1 MIQKLRYIFNRKD
14 KIKIFFLMIMI
25 IIGSF
30 LQLLGVT
37 AFMPFIEIVME
48 PGKIFETEI
57 TAMVYQRLN
66 LSSTDVFLAIMAVA
80 IIGVYIIK
88 NIYLSI
94 LQNSILKFSY
104 RTRMNLAVRLLT
116 TYMHEPYIFHLGKNI
131 AELQRSLQVDTNQF
145 MMLVN
150 NTLQIIA
157 EAMVCIVIGLY
168 LFDTSHSITGAVLG
182 LMAVCLGLF
191 LFISKK
197 VSTKLG
203 EENQRYNALLF
214 QWINQSLGGI
224 KEVKVLQREEFFI
237 DSYRKNYKKLIRGAR
252 INELLSAVPRY
263 IMEAVCITGLLVAVI
278 IKMFFGFAGK
288 EVSDFIPQ
296 LAVFAV
302 ASFQL
307 LPAIGKMNAFA
318 NSIMYCLPSLDM
330 IYNDLREI
338 EKMPENL
345 QPAKREGKKRT
356 FQNGIHVEHVTY
368 QYPGAERPVLKDVDI
383 NIPIGSTVALI
394 GASGA
399 GKTTLADII
408 LGLLPPCE
416 GRIMA
421 DDMNVYDDLAEWHR
435 HLGYIPQSIY
445 LSDDTIRNNI
455 AFGIPE
461 AEIDEKKIKAAL
473 EKAQLTEFVDSLE
486 KGADTFVGDRGVR
499 LSGGQRQRIGI
510 ARALYHD
517 PDILVLDEATS
528 ALDNETEQAVME
540 AIESLQGT
548 KTMIIIAH
556 RLTTIRNADAI
567 YEIGEGIAV
576 KREKDEVIKEG

>member
-116 TYMHEPYIFHLGKNI
+116 TYMHEPYIFNLGKNI

-150 NTLQIIA
+150 NTLQIVA

-182 LMAVCLGLF
+182 LMVVCLGLF

-197 VSTKLG
+197 VSTK
-203 EENQRYNALLF
+203 RYNALLF

-224 KEVKVLQREEFFI
+224 KEVKVLQREDFFI

-338 EKMPENL
+338 EKMPENFTVV
-345 QPAKREGKKRT
+345 KY
-356 FQNGIHVEHVTY
+356 H
-368 QYPGAERPVLKDVDI
+368 RPFRFLRD
-383 NIPIGSTVALI
+383 
-394 GASGA
+394 
-399 GKTTLADII
+399 
-408 LGLLPPCE
+408 
-416 GRIMA
+416 
-421 DDMNVYDDLAEWHR
+421 
-435 HLGYIPQSIY
+435 
-445 LSDDTIRNNI
+445 
-455 AFGIPE
+455 F
-461 AEIDEKKIKAAL
+461 
-473 EKAQLTEFVDSLE
+473 
-486 KGADTFVGDRGVR
+486 
-499 LSGGQRQRIGI
+499 
-510 ARALYHD
+510 
-517 PDILVLDEATS
+517 
-528 ALDNETEQAVME
+528 
-540 AIESLQGT
+540 
-548 KTMIIIAH
+548 
-556 RLTTIRNADAI
+556 
-567 YEIGEGIAV
+567 
-576 KREKDEVIKEG
+576 